1 MSNKLVSYFKSQVK
15 TDEWPSLIWSFLY
28 FYFLLTGYFILR
40 PIREEMGVTAGP
52 ENYGLLFSAT
62 FIVMLLIQP
71 IYGKIV
77 SIYSR
82 KQFIP
87 LIYGFFGLMIL
98 LIWGLFQVYGT
109 QSVVLARIFFVFVS
123 VYNVF
128 VVSVFWS
135 FMSDV
140 YTKKQGRRLF
150 GVIAAGGST
159 GGITGGIITAALVQ
173 KIGTI
178 NLLLVS
184 VGFLMLCIFAVYK
197 VREFANESTLNK
209 EAPIGGSPIEGMKLI
224 FSSKLLQQIALMT
237 VMSVLIGGIFYYLQ
251 GNFVKAYY
259 VDRDL
264 RTQVFA
270 NINTFTNMLTLFFQL
285 ILTPFFLQK
294 FKIHKILG
302 IYPTLMIF
310 AFILFGLFPVIQVVL
325 GAIIMQRSGAYG
337 IMKPPTDWLF
347 TGLDKNIKY
356 KFKNF
361 LDTVIYRAGDVFTQL
376 LFINIMMFM
385 VEALKKYSIK
395 NDIEILGIKI
405 DVSIFSNLNSMV
417 VLAVFGLI
425 FSIIWLFNAIKVGK
439 LANETFKHE
448 ELQ

>member
-1 MSNKLVSYFKSQVK
+1 MSKIIAYFKSQVK
-15 TDEWPSLIWSFLY
+15 ANEWPPLIWSFLY

-40 PIREEMGVTAGP
+40 PIREVMGVTAGP

-77 SIYSR
+77 STYSR

-87 LIYGFFGLMIL
+87 IIYGFFALVIIVL
-98 LIWGLFQVYGT
+98 WSVFHLFGT
-109 QSVVLARIFFVFVS
+109 ENVIVARIFFVFVS

-140 YTKKQGRRLF
+140 YSKKQGTRLF

-159 GGITGGIITAALVQ
+159 GGITGGLITAALVHR
-173 KIGTI
+173 IGTI

-184 VGFLMLCIFAVYK
+184 TLFLLFCILAVYK
-197 VREFANESTLNK
+197 VRKYANQITEVNK
-209 EAPIGGSPIEGMKLI
+209 EAPLGGSPIEGMKLI

-251 GNFVKAYY
+251 GNFVRDFYT
-259 VDRDL
+259 DRDM
-264 RTQVFA
+264 RTNVFA

-285 ILTPFFLQK
+285 ILTPLFLQK
-294 FKIHKILG
+294 LKIHKILG
-302 IYPTLMIF
+302 IYPTLMII
-310 AFILFGLFPVIQVVL
+310 AFILFGIFPVIQVVL
-325 GAIIMQRSGAYG
+325 SAIIMQRSGAYG

-376 LFINIMMFM
+376 FFINSVAFFTKDLRIF
-385 VEALKKYSIK
+385 ALFG
-395 NDIEILGIKI
+395 IL
-405 DVSIFSNLNSMV
+405 
-417 VLAVFGLI
+417 
-425 FSIIWLFNAIKVGK
+425 FSIIWLINAIKVGK
-439 LANETFKHE
+439 LASETFQQQK
-448 ELQ
+448 LSNDSI

>member
-15 TDEWPSLIWSFLY
+15 SDEWPSLIWSFLY

-40 PIREEMGVTAGP
+40 PIREVMGVTAGP
-52 ENYGLLFSAT
+52 ENYGLLFTAT

-77 SIYSR
+77 SVYSR

-87 LIYGFFGLMIL
+87 LIYGFFGIVIL
-98 LIWGLFQVYGT
+98 ALWGMFQVFGT

-140 YTKKQGRRLF
+140 YTKKQGKRLF

-159 GGITGGIITAALVQ
+159 GGITGGLITAALVQ

-184 VGFLMLCIFAVYK
+184 CGFLMLCIFAVYK
-197 VREFANESTLNK
+197 VRRFANESTENK

-251 GNFVKAYY
+251 GNFVRDYY
-259 VDRDL
+259 LDRDT
-264 RTQVFA
+264 RTKVFA
-270 NINTFTNMLTLFFQL
+270 NINTFTNMFTLFFQL

-302 IYPTLMIF
+302 IYPTMMVF
-310 AFILFGLFPVIQVVL
+310 AFLVFGIFPIIQVVL

-361 LDTVIYRAGDVFTQL
+361 LDTAIYRAGDVFTQL
-376 LFINIMMFM
+376 FF
-385 VEALKKYSIK
+385 V
-395 NDIEILGIKI
+395 
-405 DVSIFSNLNSMV
+405 NSV
-417 VLAVFGLI
+417 AYFTKDLRVFAVFGVL

-439 LANETFKHE
+439 LANETFKIE
-448 ELQ
+448 D

>member
-1 MSNKLVSYFKSQVK
+1 MPIKSVVTYFKSQVK
-15 TDEWPSLIWSFLY
+15 SHEWPSLIWSFLY

-52 ENYGLLFSAT
+52 ENYGLLFLAT
-62 FIVMLLIQP
+62 FVVMMLIQP

-77 SIYSR
+77 SVYSR

-87 LIYGFFGLMIL
+87 IIYGFFAGMIFFL
-98 LIWGLFQVYGT
+98 WLCFQLFGT
-109 QSVVLARIFFVFVS
+109 NNVILARVFFVFVS

-140 YTKKQGRRLF
+140 YHKKQGKRLF
-150 GVIAAGGST
+150 GIIAAGGSV
-159 GGITGGIITAALVQ
+159 GGITGGLITAVLVHE
-173 KIGTI
+173 IGTI

-184 VGFLMLCIFAVYK
+184 FLFLIFCIFAVFQ
-197 VREFANESTLNK
+197 VRKYANSNGQNK
-209 EAPIGGSPIEGMKLI
+209 EAPLGGSAIEGVKLI
-224 FSSKLLQQIALMT
+224 LGSKLLQQIALMT

-251 GNFVKAYY
+251 GQFIKNYY

-270 NINTFTNMLTLFFQL
+270 NINTLTNTLTLFFQL
-285 ILTPFFLQK
+285 VLTPWFLQK
-294 FKIHKILG
+294 FKIYKILG
-302 IYPTLMIF
+302 IYPTLMIM
-310 AFILFGLFPVIQVVL
+310 AFLMFGLMPMIQVVL
-325 GAIIMQRSGAYG
+325 ACIIMQRSGAYG

-376 LFINIMMFM
+376 IFVNIVASFTKSLR
-385 VEALKKYSIK
+385 VFAIF
-395 NDIEILGIKI
+395 GI
-405 DVSIFSNLNSMV
+405 VFSV
-417 VLAVFGLI
+417 
-425 FSIIWLFNAIKVGK
+425 IWLINAIKVGR
-439 LANETFKHE
+439 LASETFSDKNLAE
-448 ELQ
+448 STS

>member
-1 MSNKLVSYFKSQVK
+1 MSTNKISVYFKSQVK
-15 TDEWPSLIWSFLY
+15 SNEWAPLIWSFLY

-40 PIREEMGVTAGP
+40 PIREEMGVTFGSD
-52 ENYGLLFSAT
+52 NLDILFSYT
-62 FIVMLLIQP
+62 FVVMLLIQP

-77 SIYSR
+77 SKYSR

-87 LIYGFFGLMIL
+87 IIYGFFGTLIL
-98 LIWGLFQVYGT
+98 LFWVLFHKIGIDNLN
-109 QSVVLARIFFVFVS
+109 LARSFFVFVS

-140 YTKKQGRRLF
+140 YNKKQGKRLF

-159 GGITGGIITAALVQ
+159 GGITGGIITSILVHR
-173 KIGTI
+173 IGTI
-178 NLLLVS
+178 NLLLIS
-184 VGFLMLCIFAVYK
+184 FLFLMLCIFAVYR
-197 VREFANESTLNK
+197 VRIYANKKTDVNK
-209 EAPIGGSPIEGMKLI
+209 EAPLGGSPIEGIKLI

-251 GNFVKAYY
+251 SKYVGSYY
-259 VDRDL
+259 SDRDV
-264 RTQVFA
+264 RTGVFA
-270 NINTFTNMLTLFFQL
+270 NINTITNILTLFFQL

-302 IYPTLMIF
+302 IYPTVMIF
-310 AFILFGLFPVIQVVL
+310 AFLLFGIFPVIHVVL
-325 GAIIMQRSGAYG
+325 GSIILQRSGAYG

-347 TGLDKNIKY
+347 TGLNKNIKY

-376 LFINIMMFM
+376 VFINAVAYFTKDLRI
-385 VEALKKYSIK
+385 
-395 NDIEILGIKI
+395 
-405 DVSIFSNLNSMV
+405 
-417 VLAVFGLI
+417 LAVFGVL
-425 FSIIWLFNAIKVGK
+425 FSIIWLINAIKVGK
-439 LANETFKHE
+439 LAHQTFDQIENNKN
-448 ELQ
+448 

>member
-1 MSNKLVSYFKSQVK
+1 MSNKVFSYFKAQVK
-15 TDEWPSLIWSFLY
+15 SDEWPSLIWSFLY

-52 ENYGLLFSAT
+52 ENYDMLFSAT
-62 FIVMLLIQP
+62 FVVMLLIQP

-77 SIYSR
+77 STYSR

-87 LIYGFFGLMIL
+87 LIYSFFAISIL
-98 LIWGLFQVYGT
+98 TLWAIFQTFGT
-109 QSVVLARIFFVFVS
+109 DNVILARIFFVFVS

-135 FMSDV
+135 FMSDI
-140 YTKKQGRRLF
+140 YTKKQGSRLF
-150 GVIAAGGST
+150 GVIAAGGSM
-159 GGITGGIITAALVQ
+159 GGITGGIITAALVY

-178 NLLLVS
+178 NLLLIS
-184 VGFLMLCIFAVYK
+184 FSFLLLCIFAVYK
-197 VREFANESTLNK
+197 VRHYANESTENI

-237 VMSVLIGGIFYYLQ
+237 VMSVLIGGIFYTLQ
-251 GNFVKAYY
+251 GYFVKEYY
-259 VDRDL
+259 PDRAT
-264 RTQVFA
+264 RTAVFA
-270 NINTFTNMLTLFFQL
+270 NINTITNMFTLFFQL

-302 IYPTLMIF
+302 IYPTMMIF
-310 AFILFGLFPVIQVVL
+310 AFILFGFFPVLNVVL

-347 TGLDKNIKY
+347 TGLSKKIKY

-376 LFINIMMFM
+376 IFVNSVVWFSSYL
-385 VEALKKYSIK
+385 IK
-395 NDIEILGIKI
+395 ETGNDLYDIKLILAISGF
-405 DVSIFSNLNSMV
+405 V
-417 VLAVFGLI
+417 

-439 LANETFKHE
+439 LANETYKNLE
-448 ELQ
+448 QQEGLE

>member
-1 MSNKLVSYFKSQVK
+1 MSESRVVTYFKSQVK
-15 TDEWPSLIWSFLY
+15 THEWPSLIWSFLY

-52 ENYGLLFSAT
+52 ENYGVLFLAT

-82 KQFIP
+82 RQFIP
-87 LIYGFFGLMIL
+87 MIYGFFALMIL
-98 LIWGLFQVYGT
+98 ALWALFQLIGT
-109 QSVVLARIFFVFVS
+109 QDVRLARVFFVFVS

-140 YTKKQGRRLF
+140 YDKKQGKRLF

-159 GGITGGIITAALVQ
+159 GGITGGIITTALVH
-173 KIGTI
+173 KIGTV

-184 VGFLMLCIFAVYK
+184 FLFLLFCIFAVFK
-197 VREFANESTLNK
+197 VRKFASSSTENR
-209 EAPIGGSPIEGMKLI
+209 EAPLGGSSIEGVKLI
-224 FSSKLLQQIALMT
+224 LNSKLLQQIALMT

-251 GNFVKAYY
+251 GHFVKDYFAG
-259 VDRDL
+259 RDT
-264 RTQVFA
+264 RTSIFA
-270 NINTFTNMLTLFFQL
+270 NINTITNMLTLFFQL
-285 ILTPFFLQK
+285 VLTPFFLQK
-294 FKIHKILG
+294 IKIYKILG
-302 IYPTLMIF
+302 IYPILMIF
-310 AFILFGLFPVIQVVL
+310 TFLIFGIVPIIQVVMA
-325 GAIIMQRSGAYG
+325 AIILQRSGAYG

-347 TGLDKNIKY
+347 TGLEKNIKY

-376 LFINIMMFM
+376 FFVSSVSYFTQDLRVFALFG
-385 VEALKKYSIK
+385 V
-395 NDIEILGIKI
+395 
-405 DVSIFSNLNSMV
+405 
-417 VLAVFGLI
+417 I
-425 FSIIWLFNAIKVGK
+425 FSIIWLFNAIKVGR
-439 LANETFKHE
+439 LAAQTYNY
-448 ELQ
+448 

>member
-1 MSNKLVSYFKSQVK
+1 MTSVIQYFKSQVK
-15 TDEWPSLIWSFLY
+15 SEEWPSLIWSFLY

-52 ENYGLLFSAT
+52 ENYDILFLST
-62 FIVMLLIQP
+62 FVVMLLIQP

-77 SIYSR
+77 SSYSR

-87 LIYGFFGLMIL
+87 MIYGFCAL
-98 LIWGLFQVYGT
+98 LILTIWALFQLVGT
-109 QSVVLARIFFVFVS
+109 QSVWLARIFFVFVS

-140 YTKKQGRRLF
+140 YNKKQGTRLF

-159 GGITGGIITAALVQ
+159 GGITGGLITAALVHRV
-173 KIGTI
+173 GTI

-184 VGFLMLCIFAVYK
+184 FGFLIFCIFAVYK
-197 VREFANESTLNK
+197 VRKYANESTENK
-209 EAPIGGSPIEGMKLI
+209 EAPIGGSPIEGVKLI
-224 FSSKLLQQIALMT
+224 LSSKLLQQIALMT

-251 GNFVKAYY
+251 GSFLKEYFP
-259 VDRDL
+259 DRES
-264 RTQVFA
+264 RTRVFA
-270 NINTFTNMLTLFFQL
+270 NINTITNMLTLFFQL

-302 IYPTLMIF
+302 IYPTVMIF
-310 AFILFGLFPVIQVVL
+310 TFLLFGVFPVLQVVL
-325 GAIIMQRSGAYG
+325 GAIILQRSGAYG

-361 LDTVIYRAGDVFTQL
+361 LDTVIYRAGDVFTQWV
-376 LFINIMMFM
+376 F
-385 VEALKKYSIK
+385 V
-395 NDIEILGIKI
+395 
-405 DVSIFSNLNSMV
+405 NSV
-417 VLAVFGLI
+417 VYFTREKWVFAVFGVF
-425 FSIIWLFNAIKVGK
+425 FSLVWLVNAIKVGK
-439 LANETFKHE
+439 LANESFDKISRKDDLGST
-448 ELQ
+448 

>member
-1 MSNKLVSYFKSQVK
+1 MSNKIVSYFKSQVESG
-15 TDEWPSLIWSFLY
+15 EWPSLIWSFLY

-52 ENYGLLFSAT
+52 ENYGLLFAAT
-62 FIVMLLIQP
+62 FVVMLLLQP
-71 IYGKIV
+71 LYGKIV

-87 LIYGFFGLMIL
+87 LIYGFFGLIIL
-98 LIWGLFQVYGT
+98 SIWGLFQVYGT
-109 QSVVLARIFFVFVS
+109 QSVVLAKVFFVFVS

-128 VVSVFWS
+128 VVSIFWS

-140 YTKKQGRRLF
+140 YTKKQGKRLF

-159 GGITGGIITAALVQ
+159 GGVTGGLITAALVE
-173 KIGTI
+173 KIGTV

-184 VGFLMLCIFAVYK
+184 FCFLMLCIFSVYK
-197 VREFANESTLNK
+197 VRKFANESTENK

-251 GNFVKAYY
+251 GNFVKEYY

-264 RTQVFA
+264 RTKVFA
-270 NINTFTNMLTLFFQL
+270 NINTFTNLLTLFFQL

-294 FKIHKILG
+294 FKIYKILG
-302 IYPTLMIF
+302 IYPTAMLF
-310 AFILFGLFPVIQVVL
+310 AFLLFGIFPVIQVVL
-325 GAIIMQRSGAYG
+325 GAIILQRSGAYG

-376 LFINIMMFM
+376 FFVNAVAYFTKDLRVF
-385 VEALKKYSIK
+385 
-395 NDIEILGIKI
+395 
-405 DVSIFSNLNSMV
+405 
-417 VLAVFGLI
+417 AVFGVF
-425 FSIIWLFNAIKVGK
+425 FSIVWLFNAIKVGK
-439 LANETFKHE
+439 LANENFKNE
-448 ELQ
+448 KNIT

>member
-1 MSNKLVSYFKSQVK
+1 MSKIVTYFRSQVK
-15 TDEWPSLIWSFLY
+15 SGEWTSLIWSFLY

-40 PIREEMGVTAGP
+40 PIREVMGVTAGP
-52 ENYGLLFSAT
+52 ENYDMLFLST

-77 SIYSR
+77 SSYSR

-87 LIYGFFGLMIL
+87 MIYGFFALIIL
-98 LIWGLFQVYGT
+98 LLWGLFQKFGT
-109 QSVVLARIFFVFVS
+109 QNVALARIFFVFVS

-140 YTKKQGRRLF
+140 YSKKQGTRLF

-159 GGITGGIITAALVQ
+159 GGITGGLITAALVHR
-173 KIGTI
+173 IGTI

-184 VGFLMLCIFAVYK
+184 FTFLLICIFAVYK
-197 VREFANESTLNK
+197 VRRYANESTENK

-251 GNFVKAYY
+251 GHFVRAYY
-259 VDRDL
+259 TDGDT
-264 RTQVFA
+264 RTSVFA
-270 NINTFTNMLTLFFQL
+270 NINTLTNMLTLFFQL
-285 ILTPFFLQK
+285 ILTPLFLQK

-302 IYPTLMIF
+302 IYPTIMIF
-310 AFILFGLFPVIQVVL
+310 AFLLFGAFPVIHVVL

-376 LFINIMMFM
+376 FFINAVAYFT
-385 VEALKKYSIK
+385 K
-395 NDIEILGIKI
+395 NLR
-405 DVSIFSNLNSMV
+405 
-417 VLAVFGLI
+417 VLAIFGVL
-425 FSIIWLFNAIKVGK
+425 FSVIWLINAIKVGR
-439 LANETFKHE
+439 LASQTFSQAD
-448 ELQ
+448 L

>member
-1 MSNKLVSYFKSQVK
+1 MSEKKIVAYFKSQVK
-15 TDEWPSLIWSFLY
+15 SSEWKPLIWSFLY

-40 PIREEMGVTAGP
+40 PIREVMGVTAGP
-52 ENYGLLFSAT
+52 ENYDLLFSAT
-62 FIVMLLIQP
+62 FVAMLLIQP

-77 SIYSR
+77 STYSR

-87 LIYGFFGLMIL
+87 LIYGFFASCIFVFWIILNKFGTENIL
-98 LIWGLFQVYGT
+98 L
-109 QSVVLARIFFVFVS
+109 ARVFFVFVS

-140 YTKKQGRRLF
+140 YNKKQGKRLF

-159 GGITGGIITAALVQ
+159 GGITGGLITAALVH

-184 VGFLMLCIFAVYK
+184 LGFLLLCIFAVYK
-197 VREFANESTLNK
+197 VRKFANESTENK

-237 VMSVLIGGIFYYLQ
+237 VMSVLIGGIFYTLQ
-251 GNFVKAYY
+251 GYFVREYY
-259 VDRDL
+259 PDRE
-264 RTQVFA
+264 TKTAVFA
-270 NINTFTNMLTLFFQL
+270 NINTITNMFTLFFQL

-302 IYPTLMIF
+302 IYPVMMIF
-310 AFILFGLFPVIQVVL
+310 AFVLFGFFPVLNVVL
-325 GAIIMQRSGAYG
+325 GGIIIQRSGAYG

-347 TGLDKNIKY
+347 TGLRKNIKY

-376 LFINIMMFM
+376 IFINSAVWFSGF
-385 VEALKKYSIK
+385 LIK
-395 NDIEILGIKI
+395 QTGNNAFDIKLILAISG
-405 DVSIFSNLNSMV
+405 F
-417 VLAVFGLI
+417 I
-425 FSIIWLFNAIKVGK
+425 FSIIWLINAIKVGK
-439 LANETFKHE
+439 LASQTFQQNK
-448 ELQ
+448 LQ

>member
-1 MSNKLVSYFKSQVK
+1 MTINSVVSYFKSQVK
-15 TDEWPSLIWSFLY
+15 THEWPSLIWSFLY

-52 ENYGLLFSAT
+52 ENYDMLFSAT

-71 IYGKIV
+71 VYGKIV
-77 SIYSR
+77 SAYSR

-98 LIWGLFQVYGT
+98 TIWGLFQIFGT

-140 YTKKQGRRLF
+140 YNKKQGARLF

-159 GGITGGIITAALVQ
+159 GGITGGIITAVLVH

-178 NLLLVS
+178 DLLLVS
-184 VGFLMLCIFAVYK
+184 FAFLMLCIFAVYK
-197 VREFANESTLNK
+197 VRKFANESTENK

-237 VMSVLIGGIFYYLQ
+237 VMSVIIGGIFYTLQ
-251 GNFVKAYY
+251 GYFVKEYY
-259 VDRDL
+259 PDRDT
-264 RTQVFA
+264 RTEVFA
-270 NINTFTNMLTLFFQL
+270 NINTITNMFTLFFQL

-294 FKIHKILG
+294 
-302 IYPTLMIF
+302 
-310 AFILFGLFPVIQVVL
+310 
-325 GAIIMQRSGAYG
+325 
-337 IMKPPTDWLF
+337 
-347 TGLDKNIKY
+347 
-356 KFKNF
+356 
-361 LDTVIYRAGDVFTQL
+361 
-376 LFINIMMFM
+376 
-385 VEALKKYSIK
+385 
-395 NDIEILGIKI
+395 
-405 DVSIFSNLNSMV
+405 
-417 VLAVFGLI
+417 
-425 FSIIWLFNAIKVGK
+425 IKVYK
-439 LANETFKHE
+439 I
-448 ELQ
+448 

>member
-1 MSNKLVSYFKSQVK
+1 MSNKIVSYFKSQVK
-15 TDEWPSLIWSFLY
+15 SNEWPSLIWSFLY

-52 ENYGLLFSAT
+52 ENYGLLFTAT

-98 LIWGLFQVYGT
+98 VIWGMFQLFGT
-109 QSVVLARIFFVFVS
+109 HSVVLARIFFVFVS

-140 YTKKQGRRLF
+140 YSKKQGARLF

-159 GGITGGIITAALVQ
+159 GGITGGLITAALVQ
-173 KIGTI
+173 KIGTV

-184 VGFLMLCIFAVYK
+184 CGFLMLCIFAVYK
-197 VREFANESTLNK
+197 VRRFAQNSTENI
-209 EAPIGGSPIEGMKLI
+209 EAPIGGSSIEGMKLI

-251 GNFVKAYY
+251 GSFVKEFYT
-259 VDRDL
+259 DRDV
-264 RTQVFA
+264 RTSVFA
-270 NINTFTNMLTLFFQL
+270 NINTLTNMFTLFFQL

-302 IYPTLMIF
+302 IYPCLMIF
-310 AFILFGLFPVIQVVL
+310 AFLLFGMLPVIQVVL
-325 GAIIMQRSGAYG
+325 GAIIIQRSGAYG

-347 TGLDKNIKY
+347 TGLDKKIKY

-376 LFINIMMFM
+376 FFVNSVAYFTKDLR
-385 VEALKKYSIK
+385 
-395 NDIEILGIKI
+395 
-405 DVSIFSNLNSMV
+405 IF
-417 VLAVFGLI
+417 AVFGVL
-425 FSIIWLFNAIKVGK
+425 FSIVWLFNAIKVGK
-439 LANETFKHE
+439 LAHETYQKIDEENFK
-448 ELQ
+448 

>member
-1 MSNKLVSYFKSQVK
+1 MLNKTVSYFKSQVESG
-15 TDEWPSLIWSFLY
+15 EWPSLIWSFIY

-52 ENYGLLFSAT
+52 ENYGLLFTAT
-62 FIVMLLIQP
+62 FVVMLLLQP
-71 IYGKIV
+71 LYGKIV

-98 LIWGLFQVYGT
+98 SIWGLFQVYGT
-109 QSVVLARIFFVFVS
+109 QSVVLAKVFFVFVS

-128 VVSVFWS
+128 VVSIFWS

-140 YTKKQGRRLF
+140 YTKKQGKRLF

-159 GGITGGIITAALVQ
+159 GGVTGGLITAVLVE

-184 VGFLMLCIFAVYK
+184 FCFLMLCIFSVYK
-197 VREFANESTLNK
+197 VRRFANESTENK

-251 GNFVKAYY
+251 GSFIKEYY

-264 RTQVFA
+264 RTKIFA
-270 NINTFTNMLTLFFQL
+270 NINTFTNLLTLFFQL

-294 FKIHKILG
+294 FKIHRILG
-302 IYPTLMIF
+302 IYPTAMIF
-310 AFILFGLFPVIQVVL
+310 AFLLFGIFPVIQVVL

-376 LFINIMMFM
+376 FFVNTVAYFTKDLRVF
-385 VEALKKYSIK
+385 
-395 NDIEILGIKI
+395 
-405 DVSIFSNLNSMV
+405 
-417 VLAVFGLI
+417 AVFGVF
-425 FSIIWLFNAIKVGK
+425 FSIVWLFNAIKVGK
-439 LANETFKHE
+439 LANETFEHE
-448 ELQ
+448 DM